1 MVALNVLIKIAFF
14 TIFISMIYLVLDFF
28 IQIVVINLNI
38 PLLGLFSYLGILKAI
53 QVLIS
58 FSISSYVANQIIS
71 YFRSA

>member
-1 MVALNVLIKIAFF
+1 MVAINVLIKIAFF
-14 TIFISMIYLVLDFF
+14 GIFISMLYLVLDFF
-28 IQIVVINLNI
+28 IGIVVSHLDI

-71 YFRSA
+71 YFKSV

>member
-28 IQIVVINLNI
+28 IQIVVSNLNI
-38 PLLGLFSYLGILKAI
+38 PLLALFSYLGVLKAI